1 MGGKKEVL
9 KLTLFSH
16 LCGRLSDTSML
27 TDKGE
32 HHCPI
37 YLHSQQTDC
46 SSECVWTG
54 KAKRRSRLFSCK
66 WIQCLLC
73 AGWMRECSLCV
84 KALYMPDC
92 QTPCIEIDGLSNDHH
107 CQMSP
112 FASLFL
118 VVMDIVF
125 NSEGCHDL
133 WAKACW
139 IFGDFGFLPPTK
151 NIHLTFLLRRHFVV
165 LKCVCINVIFFLLVH
180 AGELYFALSVMKM
193 DSWNV
198 EFHTVWNFFF
208 FSLDFGFLPRD
219 ALNLYWLWHAKYLP
233 WIT

>member
-1 MGGKKEVL
+1 MLIINALECSQECIWRIRIKEISRRGKKEVL

-16 LCGRLSDTSML
+16 VRGRLSDTSML

-73 AGWMRECSLCV
+73 AGRMRECSLCV

-92 QTPCIEIDGLSNDHH
+92 QTPCIEIDRLSNDHH
-107 CQMSP
+107 YVKCP
-112 FASLFL
+112 
-118 VVMDIVF
+118 
-125 NSEGCHDL
+125 
-133 WAKACW
+133 
-139 IFGDFGFLPPTK
+139 
-151 NIHLTFLLRRHFVV
+151 FLLH
-165 LKCVCINVIFFLLVH
+165 C
-180 AGELYFALSVMKM
+180 
-193 DSWNV
+193 
-198 EFHTVWNFFF
+198 
-208 FSLDFGFLPRD
+208 SL
-219 ALNLYWLWHAKYLP
+219 WW
-233 WIT
+233 WI